1 MSNFDIIKQEW
12 ATRKTPATSEKEWK
26 DILDKS
32 KNIHKKQQIG
42 QVVLGITALV
52 LILFFIYVSAYKFA
66 TVFLGLGI
74 MIGSLLLRI
83 GIEFFAM
90 VKKSYLPVDEAMKM
104 YNGKLIKYYRQRK
117 VTHFIVTP
125 ILFGSYIVGFIL
137 LLPSFKESL
146 SSGFYT
152 YILISS
158 CFIFIALALLIG
170 TQIKK
175 ELSLFRELKRGSLE
189 QNSENQ

>member
-1 MSNFDIIKQEW
+1 MNNFDTIKQEW
-12 ATRKTPATSEKEWK
+12 ATRKTPAASEKDWK

-32 KNIHKKQQIG
+32 KTIHKKQQIG
-42 QVVLGITALV
+42 QVVLAVTALV
-52 LILFFIYVSAYKFA
+52 LILFFFYVSAYKFA
-66 TVFLGLGI
+66 AVFLGLGI

-90 VKKSYLPVDEAMKM
+90 IKKSYLPVDENMKM
-104 YNGKLIKYYRQRK
+104 YNSKLIKYYRQRK
-117 VTHFIVTP
+117 LIHFIVTP
-125 ILFGSYIVGFIL
+125 ILFGSYILGFIL
-137 LLPSFKESL
+137 LLPSFKASL

-158 CFIFIALALLIG
+158 CFIFIALAVLIG

-175 ELSLFRELKRGSLE
+175 ELSLLRALKRGSLE
-189 QNSENQ
+189 QNSENE